1 MLRIIFGTF
10 LIISVSRVLAFPS
23 WVLDERVDNQSTTHK
38 PMNAAE
44 YWIKLFSTIV
54 LVLLG
59 GLFAGLTIGLMS
71 LDETNLNILTRSED
85 PKKRKYAAQIL
96 PIRKNGHLL
105 LVTLLVCNVL
115 VNETLPII
123 MDDVIGSG
131 ISAILASSA
140 LILLFGEIVPQAI
153 CARYGLAIGAFF
165 AWVLD
170 VVLGENHGIIY
181 RRAELKELIK
191 YHESSTKRGGDLNT
205 DSVTI
210 IRGALDFQDK
220 VAEDAITPL
229 DKVFMIS
236 NDIILDRKTL
246 NEIYLCGYSRIPI
259 YDALPLKK
267 FSTNPIL
274 TVEAS
279 TSLVDILNSFQEGKC
294 HMALVVKES
303 NPIGIITL
311 EDILEELIQEEIYDE
326 SDTTYKSISG
336 LNASIKIIR
345 NNKKIRTDLA
355 KKNNS
360 SNDPKRND
368 LIAIDE

>member
-38 PMNAAE
+38 SMNAAE

-71 LDETNLNILTRSED
+71 LDETNLNILIRSED
-85 PKKRKYAAQIL
+85 PKKRKYAARIL
-96 PIRKNGHLL
+96 PIHKNGHLL
-105 LVTLLVCNVL
+105 LVNLLVCNVL

-131 ISAILASSA
+131 ISAILASST
-140 LILLFGEIVPQAI
+140 LILLFGEIIPQAI
-153 CARYGLAIGAFF
+153 CARNGLAIGAFF
-165 AWVLD
+165 AWPTRILIWLTFIVSYSISRVLD

-181 RRAELKELIK
+181 HRAELKELIK
-191 YHESSTKRGGDLNT
+191 YHESSTKRGGDLNI
-205 DSVTI
+205 TI

-229 DKVFMIS
+229 DKVFIVFMIS

-259 YDALPLKK
+259 YNG
-267 FSTNPIL
+267 SQN
-274 TVEAS
+274 
-279 TSLVDILNSFQEGKC
+279 N
-294 HMALVVKES
+294 
-303 NPIGIITL
+303 
-311 EDILEELIQEEIYDE
+311 
-326 SDTTYKSISG
+326 
-336 LNASIKIIR
+336 IKGVL
-345 NNKKIRTDLA
+345 LA
-355 KKNNS
+355 K
-360 SNDPKRND
+360 
-368 LIAIDE
+368 LFL

>member
-1 MLRIIFGTF
+1 
-10 LIISVSRVLAFPS
+10 
-23 WVLDERVDNQSTTHK
+23 
-38 PMNAAE
+38 
-44 YWIKLFSTIV
+44 
-54 LVLLG
+54 
-59 GLFAGLTIGLMS
+59 MS

-85 PKKRKYAAQIL
+85 PKKRKYAARIL

-153 CARYGLAIGAFF
+153 CSRYGLAIGAFF
-165 AWVLD
+165 AWPTRILIWLTFIVSYPISKILD
-170 VVLGENHGIIY
+170 FVLGQNHGIIY

-236 NDIILDRKTL
+236 NDVILDRKTL
-246 NEIYLCGYSRIPI
+246 NELYLCGYSRIPVYSGSQNNI
-259 YDALPLKK
+259 EGVLLAKSLILYNPDEALPLKN

-274 TVEAS
+274 KVEAS

-326 SDTTYKSISG
+326 SDTTHKSING

-345 NNKKIRTDLA
+345 NNKKIRTDLV

-360 SNDPKRND
+360 PNDPDPDPNRKD
-368 LIAIDE
+368 LIALAVDE